1 MQNNPERRNERE
13 KRERNSLCRFFF
25 HWNKKK
31 KLKLQ
36 TSTSASKICPKNARP
51 PSAGDF
57 YWKVPLALSY
67 LTRFS
72 SYLAREQ
79 WKSMRY
85 YHFFFLFRERSQR
98 KRISD
103 RKKKG
108 VWLVPEK
115 KEKGGHYDESVNW
128 PRCSTHRQRS
138 ARPRVWWKPFR
149 RACLIFVFFF
159 VVSPTEQMER
169 KRNINQSKWLI
180 SRTGVEK

>member
-103 RKKKG
+103 RKKK
-108 VWLVPEK
+108 
-115 KEKGGHYDESVNW
+115 
-128 PRCSTHRQRS
+128 RS
-138 ARPRVWWKPFR
+138 MTSSR
-149 RACLIFVFFF
+149 
-159 VVSPTEQMER
+159 EER
-169 KRNINQSKWLI
+169 KRGPLRRIGKLAAVLNTSTAVGKAARLMETVSTRLFDFCIFFFCFPDGTDGKKAKHQPK
-180 SRTGVEK
+180 